1 MQYELTDEQKLLQE
15 TVRRIAKEK
24 VAPGAIDRD
33 EKGEFPWD
41 MVKLL
46 RDNGLFGIDFPSEYG
61 GSEAGMLAFCVAV
74 EELSKAD
81 AAVGVLPLIHELGSL
96 PIILAGSK
104 RLKEKYLPSL
114 ASGKSLIAFALTET
128 IGGSDVAG
136 FKTRA
141 VKDGN
146 NFIINGNKIFISNGG
161 VADLIVVYAV
171 TDSEKGA
178 YKGAS
183 LFVVEKDTP
192 GFKVGKK
199 ENKMGLRASDTREV
213 IFEDCKVP
221 VDNLIGVE
229 GQGFAITMKTLDMTR
244 PGVGA
249 QAVGIAAGAFE
260 YAKEYAKERI
270 VFGRPIIKHEGI
282 GFMLAD
288 MAIQIEAA
296 RHLVYKAACS
306 LEKASKDMSKLTK
319 EQILLASM
327 SKTFASD
334 VAMKVTTD
342 AVQVLGGYGYIKE
355 YPVEKMMRDA
365 KITQIYEG
373 TNQIQRLIIMNNI

>member
-1 MQYELTDEQKLLQE
+1 MQYELTEEQRILKE
-15 TVRRIAKEK
+15 TVSRIAKDK
-24 VAPGAIDRD
+24 VAPGAIERD
-33 EKGEFPWD
+33 EKEEFPWD

-46 RDNGLFGIDFPSEYG
+46 AENGIFGIDFPEKYG
-61 GSEAGMLAFCVAV
+61 GSGAGLLSFCIAV

-81 AAVGVLPLIHELGSL
+81 ASVGVLPLIHELGSL
-96 PIILAGSK
+96 PIILAGSE

-114 ASGKSLIAFALTET
+114 ASGENLIAFALTET
-128 IGGSDVAG
+128 SGGSDVAG
-136 FKTRA
+136 FRTRA
-141 VKDGN
+141 TKDGDYY
-146 NFIINGNKIFISNGG
+146 ILNGNKIFISNGA
-161 VADLIVVYAV
+161 VADLITVYAV
-171 TDSEKGA
+171 TDQEKGA

-183 LFVVEKDTP
+183 MFVVEKDTP

-199 ENKMGLRASDTREV
+199 ESKLGLRASDTREL
-213 IFEDCKVP
+213 IFEDCKIP
-221 VDNLIGVE
+221 VENLIGEE
-229 GQGFAITMKTLDMTR
+229 GQGFAITMKTLDITR
-244 PGVGA
+244 VGVGA

-270 VFGRPIIKHEGI
+270 VFGKPIIKHEGI

-296 RHLVYKAACS
+296 RQLVYKAAH
-306 LEKASKDMSKLTK
+306 EISKTPKDITRLTT
-319 EQILLASM
+319 EQVLFASM

-373 TNQIQRLIIMNNI
+373 TNEIQRLIIMNNI

>member
-1 MQYELTDEQKLLQE
+1 MQYSLNEEQKLLQE
-15 TVRRIAKEK
+15 TVRRIAKER
-24 VAPGAIDRD
+24 VAPGALERD

-46 RDNGLFGIDFPSEYG
+46 AENGLFGIDFPSEYG
-61 GSEAGMLAFCVAV
+61 GSDAGMLAFCVAV

-114 ASGKSLIAFALTET
+114 TAGKALIAFALTET

-141 VKDGN
+141 IKDGDSY
-146 NFIINGNKIFISNGG
+146 IINGNKIFISNGG

-171 TDSEKGA
+171 TEPEKGA

-199 ENKMGLRASDTREV
+199 EDKMGLRASDTREV
-213 IFEDCKVP
+213 IFEDCRVP
-221 VDNLIGVE
+221 AENLIGVE

-270 VFGRPIIKHEGI
+270 VFGKPIIKHEGI

-296 RHLVYKAACS
+296 RQLVYKAAS
-306 LEKASKDMSKLTK
+306 SFESAPKDMSKLSK

>member
-1 MQYELTDEQKLLQE
+1 MQYELNEEQKLLQE
-15 TVRRIAKEK
+15 TVSRIAKDK
-24 VAPGAIDRD
+24 VAPTALQRD

-46 RDNGLFGIDFPSEYG
+46 GENGLFGIDFPEKYG

-81 AAVGVLPLIHELGSL
+81 ASVGVLLLIQELGTL
-96 PIILAGSK
+96 PIMLAGSE

-114 ASGKSLIAFALTET
+114 AKGESLAAFGLTET
-128 IGGSDVAG
+128 SGGSDVAG

-141 VKDGN
+141 IKDGN
-146 NFIINGNKIFISNGG
+146 SYILNGNKIFISNGS
-161 VADLIVVYAV
+161 VADVVTVFAV
-171 TDSEKGA
+171 TDTEKGA
-178 YKGAS
+178 YKGGSIFA
-183 LFVVEKDTP
+183 VEKGTP
-192 GFKVGKK
+192 GFHIGKK
-199 ENKMGLRASDTREV
+199 ENKMGLRASDTCEL
-213 IFEDCKVP
+213 IFEDCRIP
-221 VDNLIGVE
+221 AENLVGEE
-229 GQGFAITMKTLDMTR
+229 GKGFHITMKTLDLTR

-249 QAVGIAAGAFE
+249 QALGVAAGAFE
-260 YAKEYAKERI
+260 YSKEYAKERM
-270 VFGRPIIKHEGI
+270 VFGKPIIKHEGI

-288 MAIQIEAA
+288 MAIEIEAA
-296 RHLVYKAACS
+296 RQLVYKAAAT
-306 LEKASKDMSKLTK
+306 LEKTPKNMNKLTK
-319 EQILLASM
+319 EEIMLSAM

-334 VAMKVTTD
+334 VAMKVTTN

-373 TNQIQRLIIMNNI
+373 TNQIQRLIIMNNL

>member
-1 MQYELTDEQKLLQE
+1 MQYSFNEEQNILKE

-24 VAPGAIDRD
+24 VEPGALERD

-41 MVKLL
+41 MVKILGE
-46 RDNGLFGIDFPSEYG
+46 NGLFGIDFPEKFG
-61 GSEAGMLAFCVAV
+61 GSEAGMLSFCIAV

-81 AAVGVLPLIHELGSL
+81 ASVGVLLLIQELGTL
-96 PIILAGSK
+96 PIMLAGSE
-104 RLKEKYLPSL
+104 RLKEKYLPGL
-114 ASGKSLIAFALTET
+114 AEGKLLAAFGLTET
-128 IGGSDVAG
+128 SGGSDVAG
-136 FKTRA
+136 FKTKA
-141 VKDGN
+141 VKDGDSY
-146 NFIINGNKIFISNGG
+146 ILNGNKIFISNAS
-161 VADLIVVYAV
+161 VADVVTVYAI
-171 TDSEKGA
+171 TNPEKGA

-183 LFVVEKDTP
+183 VFAVEKGTP

-199 ENKMGLRASDTREV
+199 ENKLGLRASDTAEL
-213 IFEDCKVP
+213 IFEDCRVP
-221 VDNLIGVE
+221 AENLVGNE
-229 GQGFAITMKTLDMTR
+229 GEVFHITMKTLDLTR

-260 YAKEYAKERI
+260 YATAYAKERM
-270 VFGRPIIKHEGI
+270 VFGKPIISHQGI

-288 MAIQIEAA
+288 MAIEIEAA
-296 RHLVYKAACS
+296 RQLVYKTAAMFEAAPKGM
-306 LEKASKDMSKLTK
+306 EKLSKELIMFS
-319 EQILLASM
+319 AM

-334 VAMKVTTD
+334 IAMKVTTD

-373 TNQIQRLIIMNNI
+373 ANQIQRLIIMNNL

>member
-1 MQYELTDEQKLLQE
+1 MQYSLNEDQKLLQE
-15 TVRRIAKEK
+15 MARRIAKEK
-24 VAPGAIDRD
+24 VAPDAIERD
-33 EKGEFPWD
+33 QKGEFPWD

-46 RDNGLFGIDFPSEYG
+46 GENGLFGVDFPEKFG
-61 GSEAGMLAFCVAV
+61 GSGAGMLAFCVAV

-81 AAVGVLPLIHELGSL
+81 ASVGVLLLIQELGAL
-96 PIILAGSK
+96 PIILAGSDK
-104 RLKEKYLPSL
+104 MKQKYLPKL
-114 ASGKSLIAFALTET
+114 ASGEHLVAFGLTET
-128 IGGSDVAG
+128 SGGSDVAG

-141 VKDGN
+141 VKDGDSY
-146 NFIINGNKIFISNGG
+146 ILNGNKIFISNGS
-161 VADLIVVYAV
+161 VADLVTVYAI

-183 LFVVEKDTP
+183 IFVVEKGTP
-192 GFKVGKK
+192 GFKVGKEEDK
-199 ENKMGLRASDTREV
+199 LGLRASNTAEL
-213 IFEDCKVP
+213 IFEDCRIP
-221 VDNLIGVE
+221 AENLVGNE
-229 GQGFAITMKTLDMTR
+229 GEGFHITMKTLDLTR

-249 QAVGIAAGAFE
+249 QAVGIAAGAFD
-260 YAKEYAKERI
+260 YATNYAKERV
-270 VFGRPIIKHEGI
+270 VFGKPVIKHQGI

-288 MAIQIEAA
+288 MAIEIEAA
-296 RHLVYKAACS
+296 RQLVYKTAA
-306 LEKASKDMSKLTK
+306 LFENAPKDMTKLTK
-319 EQILLASM
+319 EQIMFSAM

-373 TNQIQRLIIMNNI
+373 TNQIQRVIIMNNL

>member
-1 MQYELTDEQKLLQE
+1 MQYELTEEQKILQE
-15 TVRRIAKEK
+15 TVRRIAKDK
-24 VAPGAIDRD
+24 IAPGAIERD

-46 RDNGLFGIDFPSEYG
+46 ADNGLFGIDFPLKYG
-61 GSEAGMLAFCVAV
+61 GSEAGLLSFCIAV

-81 AAVGVLPLIHELGSL
+81 ASIGVLPLIHELGSL
-96 PIILAGSK
+96 PIILAGSE
-104 RLKEKYLPSL
+104 RLKDKYLHSL
-114 ASGKSLIAFALTET
+114 ATGKSLIAFGLTET
-128 IGGSDVAG
+128 SGGSDVAG

-141 VKDGN
+141 IKDGN
-146 NFIINGNKIFISNGG
+146 YYILNGNKIFISNGG
-161 VADLIVVYAV
+161 VADLITVYAI
-171 TDSEKGA
+171 TDNEKGA

-199 ENKMGLRASDTREV
+199 ENKMGLRASDTREI
-213 IFEDCKVP
+213 IFEDCKIP
-221 VDNLIGVE
+221 AENLIGEE
-229 GQGFAITMKTLDMTR
+229 GQGFAITMKTLDLTR
-244 PGVGA
+244 VGVGA
-249 QAVGIAAGAFE
+249 QALGIAAGAFE
-260 YAKEYAKERI
+260 YAKEYAKERY
-270 VFGRPIIKHEGI
+270 VFGKPIIKHEGV

-296 RHLVYKAACS
+296 RQLVYKAACELS
-306 LEKASKDMSKLTK
+306 KAPKDITKLTK
-319 EQILLASM
+319 DQILLASM

-373 TNQIQRLIIMNNI
+373 TNEIQRLIIMNNI

>member
-1 MQYELTDEQKLLQE
+1 MQYDLNEEQKLLQE
-15 TVRRIAKEK
+15 TVRRIAKDK
-24 VAPGAIDRD
+24 VALGAQERD

-46 RDNGLFGIDFPSEYG
+46 AENGLFGIDFPAEYG

-81 AAVGVLPLIHELGSL
+81 AAVGVLPLIHELGTL

-104 RLKEKYLPSL
+104 RLKEKYLPDLS
-114 ASGKSLIAFALTET
+114 SGKSLIAFALTET
-128 IGGSDVAG
+128 VGGSDVAG
-136 FKTRA
+136 FKTKA

-146 NFIINGNKIFISNGG
+146 YYILNGNKIFISNGG

-171 TDSEKGA
+171 TDPEKGA

-183 LFVVEKDTP
+183 IFVVEKDTP

-199 ENKMGLRASDTREV
+199 EDKMGLRASDTREV
-213 IFEDCKVP
+213 IFEDCKIP
-221 VDNLIGVE
+221 AENLVGEE
-229 GQGFAITMKTLDMTR
+229 GQGFAITMKTLDLTR

-249 QAVGIAAGAFE
+249 QAVGIAQGAFE

-270 VFGRPIIKHEGI
+270 VFGKPIIKHEGI

-296 RHLVYKAACS
+296 RQLVYKAAAS
-306 LEKASKDMSKLTK
+306 LEKAPKDMTRLTK